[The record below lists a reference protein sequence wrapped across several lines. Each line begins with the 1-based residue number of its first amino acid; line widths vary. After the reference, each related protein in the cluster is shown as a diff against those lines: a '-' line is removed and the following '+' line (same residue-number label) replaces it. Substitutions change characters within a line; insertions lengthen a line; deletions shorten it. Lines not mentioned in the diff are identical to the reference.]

1 MGVDTLITLNE
12 QGEQLDNVENRLD
25 EIDVDLKQTDRN
37 LTKLETCCCCFH
49 RCCVPRDM
57 SKNRQYKKVYG
68 KKAEMD
74 NVVQDQP
81 RRSGGGAS
89 RDDPSGPYV
98 KRVTGDERE
107 DEMED
112 NLQ

>member
-1 MGVDTLITLNE
+1 MGVDTLITINE
-12 QGEQLDNVENRLD
+12 QGEQLDNVENRMD

-49 RCCVPRDM
+49 CCGPRNIKKD
-57 SKNRQYKKVYG
+57 RQYKKVYG
-68 KKAEMD
+68 KGADRGME

-81 RRSGGGAS
+81 RKSKGGGQQQS
-89 RDDPSGPYV
+89 SGPYV
-98 KRVTGDERE
+98 KRVTNDQRE
-107 DEMED
+107 EDMED